1 MEKKNRRTFLKELGL
16 GSGLIALG
24 GKLADAFPRLY
35 FPGEQPQLTMQKKKV
50 EIEAIDYR
58 YAPSSWQSTYCF
70 PDDPYKSL
78 VGRTGELLYGH
89 PGLGADID
97 AFAHRVFVGVKNATK
112 GSYIEQKLED
122 PAIPVITTKLELP
135 DCQVQLI
142 SFATNRESEGRVDN
156 LLIELAPH
164 AGSRE
169 ILPLVTIE
177 SKDKFKSENFD
188 DSGLT
193 RKRFGV
199 VNLESTKLGPFMV
212 IDSPVDLE
220 SKDGLQYCY
229 LMSEFTSMQQPLK
242 FFARFPQEG
251 QAVERIKGGLK
262 EPEQLL
268 SEARAFWQAWKPVG
282 GQLDWHLGDCH
293 QAFLN
298 ACARN
303 ILQSCEI
310 KNGKKLFQVGP
321 TVYRGLWFIDGTF
334 LLEAARY
341 LGYDKEAQEGLDAM
355 WDLQNDQGAFFAGAG
370 QYHWKDT
377 AAALYSLA
385 RQADL
390 AQNWGMFQELWTDA
404 FKAVM
409 FLKGIRDKAFRDG
422 TPNGNYHLMPEGF
435 GDSGIGGVRP
445 EFTNTLWTIIGLKA
459 ILSVAKRLNLPRRD
473 EVSLFY
479 GELLMKFTDA
489 SRMEMREHKNG
500 FKYLPMLMKADPA
513 WSHADKRNRPQP
525 QVAQCYL
532 SHAIHPGWIL
542 QKDSPIIPGHIEL
555 MKAVAEE
562 DIPAETGWLA
572 HDAVWTYNAPM
583 VAQVY
588 LWARMPELARKTF
601 AGFLNHASP
610 LYAWR
615 EEQSLLASHLDKYIG
630 DMPHNWASAEC
641 VRFLRHMLVM
651 EDESRLRLLDG
662 IVAEDLL
669 AKKPLSIS
677 YSPTRWGRVSL
688 SLEPVDERTW
698 IARFKREDFDR
709 KLMPRLENVE
719 FSRWLPLK
727 FQLDKVVG
735 ATSGEAEL
743 GRILV
748 DGGATK
754 WEATFRIIE

>member
-1 MEKKNRRTFLKELGL
+1 MKKKNRRAFLKELGF
-16 GSGLIALG
+16 GSGFIALG
-24 GKLADAFPRLY
+24 KNLSDAFPGGL
-35 FPGEQPQLTMQKKKV
+35 FPGGQPQMKVQKTKIV
-50 EIEAIDYR
+50 AETIDYR

-78 VGRTGELLYGH
+78 VGKTGELLYGH
-89 PGLGADID
+89 PGLGADLD
-97 AFAHRVFVGVKNATK
+97 AFAHRVFVGVKNSGK
-112 GSYIEQKLED
+112 GSYVEQKLET
-122 PAIPVITTKLELP
+122 PAVPIITTRLQLP
-135 DCQVQLI
+135 ECQVQLV
-142 SFATNRESEGRVDN
+142 SFATNGESEGRVDN
-156 LLIELAPH
+156 LLIELVPRE
-164 AGSRE
+164 GSRE
-169 ILPLVTIE
+169 LFPLITIE
-177 SKDKFKSENFD
+177 SKDKFKAENLD
-188 DSGLT
+188 DSGFA
-193 RKRFGV
+193 RMQIGAV
-199 VNLESTKLGPFMV
+199 DLEGSKPGPFMV
-212 IDSPVDLE
+212 IDSPVELE
-220 SKDGLQYCY
+220 SKEGLQYCY
-229 LMSEFTSMQQPLK
+229 LKSEPASMRQPVR

-251 QAVERIKGGLK
+251 QTAERIKGGLK
-262 EPEQLL
+262 EPERLL
-268 SEARAFWQAWKPVG
+268 AEARAFWQAWQPVSG
-282 GQLDWHLGDCH
+282 KVVWRLNDHH
-293 QAFLN
+293 QEFLT

-303 ILQSCEI
+303 ILQSREI

-321 TVYRGLWFIDGTF
+321 TVYRGLWFIDGAF

-355 WDLQNDQGAFFAGAG
+355 WDRQNDEGAFFAGAG

-390 AQNWGMFQELWTDA
+390 AQNWDMVQELWTDA
-404 FKAVM
+404 FKAIT
-409 FLKGIRDKAFRDG
+409 FLKEIRDKALRNG
-422 TPNGNYHLMPEGF
+422 TPNGNYRLMPEGF

-445 EFTNTLWTIIGLKA
+445 EFTNTLWALIGLKE
-459 ILSVAKRLNLPRRD
+459 ILSVARRLNLPKRD
-473 EVSLFY
+473 ELSLFY
-479 GELLMKFTDA
+479 GQLLMSFTDA
-489 SRMEMREHKNG
+489 AEAEMREHRNG

-513 WSHADKRNRPQP
+513 WSNPDKRKRPQP
-525 QVAQCYL
+525 QVAQRYL
-532 SHAIHPGWIL
+532 SHAIHPGLIL
-542 QKDSPIIPGHIEL
+542 HRDSALVPGHIEL

-615 EEQSLLASHLDKYIG
+615 EEQSLLASHLNEYIG

-651 EDESRLRLLDG
+651 EDESRLRLLEG

-677 YSPTRWGRVSL
+677 NSPTRWGRVSL
-688 SLEPVDERTW
+688 SFEPVDEKTW
-698 IARFKREDFDR
+698 IARFKRENFDR
-709 KLMPRLENVE
+709 KMMPKLEYVE

-735 ATSGEAEL
+735 ASSGEAEL

-748 DGGATK
+748 NGGVTK